1 MVKVPG
7 TNTTNY
13 GINSLNFKGA
23 MLWNIIPKNI
33 KLYKTLSEYKR
44 KMKKHLMPC
53 NCAAC
58 HF

>member
-1 MVKVPG
+1 MVKAPG

-33 KLYKTLSEYKR
+33 KLYKTLSKYKR

>member
-1 MVKVPG
+1 MVKAPG

-33 KLYKTLSEYKR
+33 KFTRRYQNIRER
-44 KMKKHLMPC
+44 
-53 NCAAC
+53 
-58 HF
+58 